1 MVCVVLWAGDI
12 RHLHSSGEAS
22 RPISDA
28 LLAST
33 VFTPPEFT
41 MCNNHMDGRLGTS
54 SDDTVAGIRI

>member
-22 RPISDA
+22 GPISDA

-41 MCNNHMDGRLGTS
+41 MCNNTWM
-54 SDDTVAGIRI
+54 VASARVATIL